1 MICSAGLSFNLV
13 NKSSFSL
20 QVVPPVEGFLWK
32 SNGKSPQEGNGIV
45 RTRSA
50 PEIQSW
56 HTLVKRE
63 TEEECRFVNMT
74 CASQQCGTRPNL
86 VGWDGL
92 PNMEGRYPWHASV
105 FVNGSYLCGATL
117 ISSQWLMVTPSC
129 VRKLKYTFFFSMRFK
144 NEVIIDFLNSI
155 LFTV

>member
-129 VRKLKYTFFFSMRFK
+129 VRKLKYLFIYFQC
-144 NEVIIDFLNSI
+144 NSK
-155 LFTV
+155 TE